1 VPKHR
6 FQRGHGKIGGRKPGS
21 RNKATIQRERAE
33 EEARIRLAAAR
44 MASQEE
50 IEQAAAR
57 MHTMNPLEVML
68 TGMHLKLGR
77 GDIDGAM
84 KIAEAAAPY
93 TAPKLNA
100 TEVKVQVT
108 HRSDAEVAAEIEA
121 LRAKI
126 ERSRMLPTPPMTIET
141 TAESAGPDK
150 VQPVQS

>member
-1 VPKHR
+1 MAR
-6 FQRGHGKIGGRKPGS
+6 FQRGHARLGGKAKGS
-21 RNKATIQRERAE
+21 KNKATIQRERAE

-50 IEQAAAR
+50 IESAAAR

-77 GDIDGAM
+77 GDVDGAM

-100 TEVKVQVT
+100 SDVT
-108 HRSDAEVAAEIEA
+108 VRVTQRSDDDVAAEIEA

-126 ERSRMLPTPPMTIET
+126 ERSRQAPILTIEA
-141 TAESAGPDK
+141 TAEVVAESVEEPQ
-150 VQPVQS
+150 QPR